1 MKFAKVENH
10 NNLFR
15 DMETNAIINTDN
27 KSYNEYLRRKAL
39 AQQKEADQI
48 NDRKEI
54 ENMKNDIAEIKQM
67 LLDALTKR

>member
-1 MKFAKVENH
+1 MKYAKVENH
-10 NNLFR
+10 NNLLR

-27 KSYNEYLRRKAL
+27 KSYNEYLKRKTL
-39 AQQKEADQI
+39 AKQKEADQI

>member
-10 NNLFR
+10 NSLYR
-15 DMETNAIINTDN
+15 DIETNAIINTDN
-27 KSYNEYLRRKAL
+27 KAYNEYLRRKTL

-48 NDRKEI
+48 NERKEI

>member
-10 NNLFR
+10 NNLLR

-27 KSYNEYLRRKAL
+27 KSYNEYLNRKTL
-39 AQQKEADQI
+39 AKQKEADQI